1 MDPVPEEEAPEEE
14 APEEEKASEE
24 EGFVVV
30 LLRVVVMEEEDGRES
45 FGVVVASIEGGVLSI
60 THGRTRSVVGV

>member
-1 MDPVPEEEAPEEE
+1 ML
-14 APEEEKASEE
+14 
-24 EGFVVV
+24 V
-30 LLRVVVMEEEDGRES
+30 LLRVVVMEEEEEGRES

>member
-1 MDPVPEEEAPEEE
+1 ML
-14 APEEEKASEE
+14 
-24 EGFVVV
+24 V